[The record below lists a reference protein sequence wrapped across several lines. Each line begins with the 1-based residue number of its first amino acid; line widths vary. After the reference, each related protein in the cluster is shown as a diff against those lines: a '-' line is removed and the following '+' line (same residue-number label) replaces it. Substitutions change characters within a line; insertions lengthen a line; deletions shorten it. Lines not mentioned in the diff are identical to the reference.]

1 MLNLSVTVVPMVV
14 ALVAIPV
21 LLSQLGPARFGI
33 LSLAWSVV
41 GYFGLF
47 DIGLGRSLT
56 QMVSE
61 RLGAGHPEEVPGL
74 VWTGLL
80 LLLAFGLMGAW
91 GTWMLAPIL
100 VQDIL
105 RIPASL
111 QAESLAAFRILGV
124 SIPLLIVS
132 SGLKGILEAEQRFG
146 SIALIQLPAAVLLL
160 VAPVL
165 VLPFSHRVDVLVSAM
180 VAVRLS
186 GLVALAFTVFR
197 VIPQLR
203 TRPQFVSA
211 ETRKLMAF
219 GGWLTV
225 SNVVSPLMVSI
236 DRFAIGALISL
247 SAVASYVIPY
257 ELVTRMVRLP
267 IAITTVFFP
276 AFAATHQSDPDR
288 TGVLFVSA
296 CHAILLLTVAPL
308 LLLFLFAGEGLTVWV
323 GADFAT
329 RGTAVARWLIVGA
342 FFNGIAQAPFALVQ
356 GLGRPDLTARF
367 HMWELPFYMLG
378 LWILLLR
385 FGIAGA
391 ALAWTLRAVADAVLL
406 FAASYKLLP
415 SCRSGVVRTMLW
427 AIGASLLFAAA
438 TQPASIS
445 AKSVFALIA
454 LPGIVGLGLHG
465 TGGLGALRR
474 LVNS

>member
-1 MLNLSVTVVPMVV
+1 MVV

-21 LLSQLGPARFGI
+21 LLSQLGSARFGI
-33 LSLAWSVV
+33 LSLAWTVV

-47 DIGLGRSLT
+47 DVGLGRSLT
-56 QMVSE
+56 QMISE
-61 RLGAGHPEEVPGL
+61 RLGTDRSHEVPGL

-91 GTWMLAPIL
+91 GMWMLAPVL
-100 VQDIL
+100 AQDIL
-105 RIPASL
+105 RIPAGL
-111 QAESLAAFRILGV
+111 QAESLAAFQILSV

-132 SGLKGILEAEQRFG
+132 AGLKGILEAEQRFG

-160 VAPVL
+160 VAPIL
-165 VLPFSHRVDVLVSAM
+165 VLPFSHRVDALVAAM

-186 GLVALAFTVFR
+186 GLVALAFTVFG

-203 TRPQFVSA
+203 TRPRFVSA

-225 SNVVSPLMVSI
+225 SNVVSPLMVYI

-257 ELVTRMVRLP
+257 ELVTRVVRLP

-276 AFAATHQSDPDR
+276 AVAATYQSDPER

-296 CHAILLLTVAPL
+296 CQTILLLTVAPL
-308 LLLFLFAGEGLTVWV
+308 LLFFLFAGEGLTVWV
-323 GADFAT
+323 GADLAT
-329 RGTAVARWLIVGA
+329 QGTAVARWLIVGA

-356 GLGRPDLTARF
+356 GLGRPNLTARF

-378 LWILLLR
+378 MWILLLR
-385 FGIAGA
+385 FGISGA
-391 ALAWTLRAVADAVLL
+391 ALAWTLRAATDAVLL

-427 AIGASLLFAAA
+427 AVAASLLFAAA
-438 TQPASIS
+438 TQPASVS
-445 AKSVFALIA
+445 AKGVFALIA
-454 LPGIVGLGLHG
+454 LPGIVGLGLRQA
-465 TGGLGALRR
+465 GGLGALRR
-474 LVNS
+474 LVNP